1 MKSSSCFTR
10 RTFIQLGTSA
20 SAGLAFTQP
29 AKPKPPLTL
38 GFSLYGMKTLK
49 TGEALLRLSTIGY
62 DSVELCLNNGWDA
75 APANLPAKRRR
86 ALRFLLGNYGLKLT
100 ALMEN
105 LSLAGNQ
112 KTNLARLKE
121 AAALGHELSPGTPP
135 LIETVMG
142 NGKWDDVK
150 NQFRDS
156 LGHWAETARANKTLI
171 CVKPHR
177 FGAVNLPEQAVWL
190 IDQIKSP
197 WIKLAFDWSHFI
209 HRGLKLEPTLKA
221 MIPHTRFIHV
231 KDTIIKEG
239 RPRFV
244 LPGESKQIDYAKLIG
259 RAHALGYRGD
269 ICAEVSG
276 QVWGQK
282 GYNPIA
288 AALQCYRNLAPA
300 FVQDAGEK

>member
-10 RTFIQLGTSA
+10 RTFIQLGTFA

-29 AKPKPPLTL
+29 AKPKQPLTL

-86 ALRFLLGNYGLKLT
+86 ALRILLGNYGLKLT

-121 AAALGHELSPGTPP
+121 AAALGHELSPGAPP

-156 LGHWAETARANKTLI
+156 LGHWAETARASKTMI

-177 FGAVNLPEQAVWL
+177 FGAVNRPEQAVWL
-190 IDQIKSP
+190 MEQIKSP

-300 FVQDAGEK
+300 FVQDAGKK